1 VTLSPAATIALT
13 QDGGV
18 IVAGSGGFVVAGS
31 ALDGPSVWVIKTNPR
46 GVPEWERNY
55 YLTGYRYT
63 MSIGNVLQTRD
74 GGYLLE
80 GEVYS
85 VRGPQCE
92 LFVCLNPWLIRL
104 DHKGDVMWTQLYNTG
119 SFSFVEQTT
128 DGGYIAAGNFG
139 SINGSS
145 SNGWILKMDQRG
157 SIVWQETFE
166 GQDVYSVDQTRDG
179 GFVVSGTVCVC
190 GPTSTSAAAWVF
202 KLDQNGKVVWEKA
215 YLVSGRSDAYS
226 VKQTQEGGYIVAG
239 HSSLGAL
246 ILKLDR
252 TGNVVWQKS
261 YSGSGFT
268 AGSISETSDGGS
280 ILVGQ
285 AGLQGTF
292 LLRLDGQGNEIWLK
306 TYGANGFIGEVQ
318 ETRQGDIIAAGS
330 FPIIAGT
337 YCCGEAAWVLK
348 LDSTGNA
355 EGCQLADPSNATL
368 TDTNAEVTSTTVA
381 AVSTNASARSTS
393 LTTNM
398 LQASLQT
405 QCPSMGDTNLER
417 DDLRRR

>member
-1 VTLSPAATIALT
+1 VTLSPAATIAVT
-13 QDGGV
+13 SDGGL

-31 ALDGPSVWVIKTNPR
+31 ALEASSVWVIKDGPQ
-46 GVPEWERNY
+46 GEPEWERNY
-55 YLTGYRYT
+55 YLTGYRFT
-63 MSIGNVLQTRD
+63 TSVGQILQTRD

-85 VRGPQCE
+85 ISRPQCQ
-92 LFVCLNPWLIRL
+92 LFVCFNPWLIRL

-119 SFSFVEQTT
+119 SFSFVEQTS

-139 SINGSS
+139 TIDGSD
-145 SNGWILKMDQRG
+145 SNGWVLKLDPEG

-179 GFVVSGTVCVC
+179 GFVVGGTVCVC
-190 GPTSTSAAAWVF
+190 GPTVSSAAAWVF
-202 KLDQNGKVVWEKA
+202 KLDPNGKVVWEKA

-226 VKQTQEGGYIVAG
+226 VKQTREGGYIVAG

-268 AGSISETSDGGS
+268 ASSILETSDGGS

-285 AGLQGTF
+285 AGLQGSF
-292 LLRLDGQGNEIWLK
+292 LLRLDAQGNKIRLK
-306 TYGANGFIGEVQ
+306 TYGPGFIVGVQ
-318 ETRQGDIIAAGS
+318 ETRRGDIIAAGS
-330 FPIIAGT
+330 LPRASAP
-337 YCCGEAAWVLK
+337 YCCFDAAWVLK
-348 LDSTGNA
+348 LDSAGSI
-355 EGCQLADPSNATL
+355 EGCQFGNPSNTNL

-381 AVSTNASARSTS
+381 AVSTNASAKSTS
-393 LTTNM
+393 VTVNT
-398 LQASLQT
+398 LQT
-405 QCPSMGDTNLER
+405 DVQTLCLNT
-417 DDLRRR
+417 RRR